1 LHFRQSQSSRTG
13 FARSCE
19 FYCTSSVLPASS
31 GHSPIPLLWNVK
43 IHLRVKISIIA
54 LLGLG
59 IFASAAVIVRL
70 TVTLNLSAT
79 TDFLYYAMPVAAW
92 AHAELGLG
100 VALANLSALRPLLE
114 KMLDLGAT
122 LRSSKKRTADQA
134 PGDQYMELEEGISSK
149 RTASLAK
156 GLNGTTGM
164 NTKTRLGEDLD
175 GNSSLGDDDRS
186 TRNIMS
192 KDGMHIAYR

>member
-1 LHFRQSQSSRTG
+1 
-13 FARSCE
+13 
-19 FYCTSSVLPASS
+19 
-31 GHSPIPLLWNVK
+31 
-43 IHLRVKISIIA
+43 
-54 LLGLG
+54 
-59 IFASAAVIVRL
+59 
-70 TVTLNLSAT
+70 
-79 TDFLYYAMPVAAW
+79 MPVAAW

-149 RTASLAK
+149 KTASLSK

-164 NTKTRLGEDLD
+164 NTKTGLGEDLD

-192 KDGMHIAYR
+192 KDGMHIAHR